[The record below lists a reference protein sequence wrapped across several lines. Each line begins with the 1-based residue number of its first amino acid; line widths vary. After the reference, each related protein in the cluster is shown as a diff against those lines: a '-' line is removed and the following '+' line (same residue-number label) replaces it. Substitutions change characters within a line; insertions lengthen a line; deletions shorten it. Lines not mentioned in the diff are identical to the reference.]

1 MNKQETLTRFIDM
14 ISDKLDI
21 LKEWKDDYELVI
33 DVFGCVVE
41 LRSMIYTVVNLTS
54 ISEKQ
59 IAIYVKKET
68 GLTLDD
74 LQNIEDSFY

>member
-1 MNKQETLTRFIDM
+1 MNKQETLIRFKDM
-14 ISDKLDI
+14 ISDKLET
-21 LKEWKDDYELVI
+21 LNEWNDDNEFVI

-41 LRSMIYTVVNLTS
+41 LRSMIYAAVNLTS

-68 GLTLDD
+68 GLTLDE